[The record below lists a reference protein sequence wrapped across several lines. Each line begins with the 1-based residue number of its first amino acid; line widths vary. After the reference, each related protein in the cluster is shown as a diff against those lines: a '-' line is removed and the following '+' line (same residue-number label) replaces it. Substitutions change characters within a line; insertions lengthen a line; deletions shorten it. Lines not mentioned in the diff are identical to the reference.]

1 MAGGSLLRL
10 LAKSSYTLHF
20 NWISDHLESLIEK
33 NHEIAEAFAEHF
45 LLEKERDLALP
56 LSYLLYSPH

>member
-20 NWISDHLESLIEK
+20 NWISDHLESLIEM
-33 NHEIAEAFAEHF
+33 NHERAEALAEHF
-45 LLEKERDLALP
+45 LLDKERDLV
-56 LSYLLYSPH
+56 LSLYSPHKK